1 MKRGLA
7 LALDYSKKFPVIKVQ
22 TLYSSLHTVEKKQ
35 VEELAYS
42 YSFTLQELKQVVEAT
57 IDLRMWSEEP
67 IFNYWSNLE
76 AESAL
81 KGRPFKKWAFSRLN
95 DRIDFLKKNSFSF
108 KEKPNL
114 TPEFKIS
121 KKELRKEEQVKEVF
135 GMCAVQSEKT
145 SCCNLRTIDAV
156 KNCGF
161 GCSYCSI
168 QTMYGDEKVIFDE
181 NLQSK
186 LDNIKL
192 DKNKLYHIGT
202 GQASDSLMWGNQHG
216 VLDSMLGFAE
226 KWPNVLLEF
235 KTKSKNIKYLLK
247 EKRPKNIVCSWS
259 LNPQSVIENE
269 EHLTAS
275 LEDRLSAAEKCVA
288 HGIKVGFHLHPM
300 IFYKDWESDYKYL
313 ISKIVS
319 RFNTNDVLF
328 ISFGSLT
335 FSKPV
340 IKKIRQYN
348 IKSKMLQMPM
358 VSNPEGKQTYP
369 HKIKEK
375 MFKLAYDNFLP
386 WHEKVYFFLCME
398 EYSLWD
404 STFGRKYTSNEDFEV
419 DFMKQVFKKI

>member
-1 MKRGLA
+1 M
-7 LALDYSKKFPVIKVQ
+7 ALDYNEKFPKIVSQ
-22 TLYSSLHTVEKKQ
+22 TLFTSLYEKEQ
-35 VEELAYS
+35 VDVKSLAFDYN
-42 YSFTLQELKQVVEAT
+42 FTLQELRQFVEST
-57 IDLRMWSEEP
+57 IDLRMWDEGYLP
-67 IFNYWSNLE
+67 KIWTD
-76 AESAL
+76 L
-81 KGRPFKKWAFSRLN
+81 KGSSHLEGRNFKKWAFTQLN
-95 DRIDFLKKNSFSF
+95 EKVSSLKQNSFEF
-108 KEKPNL
+108 KAKPTL

-121 KKELRKEEQVKEVF
+121 KQELKKEERTKEVF

-168 QTMYGDEKVIFDE
+168 QTMYGEEKVVFDE

-192 DKNKLYHIGT
+192 DKDKLYHIGT

-216 VLDSMLGFAE
+216 VLDSMLSFAE

-235 KTKSKNIKYLLK
+235 KTKSKKIKYLLK
-247 EKRPKNIVCSWS
+247 KKRPINIVCSWS
-259 LNPQSVIENE
+259 VNPQDVIENE

-275 LEDRLSAAEKCVA
+275 LEDRLKAAELCVQ

-300 IFYKDWESDYKYL
+300 IYYKSWEKDYAEM
-313 ISKIVS
+313 INQIVK
-319 RFNTNDVLF
+319 RFDPKDVLF

-348 IKSKMLQMPM
+348 INSKMLQMPM
-358 VSNPEGKQTYP
+358 VGNPEGKQTYP
-369 HKIKEK
+369 HALKEK
-375 MFKLAYDNFLP
+375 MFKLAYENFKE
-386 WHEKVYFFLCME
+386 WQDKVYFFLCME

-404 STFGRKYTSNEDFEV
+404 STFGHKYTSNEEFEE